1 VFEWPAP
8 SRAMRLRRGY
18 LLLASDCISSACQAF
33 SDPHELE
40 CEQCLLQPEE
50 RSDSALDHLAAARAA
65 VLPDLA
71 ADPPPPSPR
80 ADAAAEA
87 FDGGLGRALL
97 APPSEITHEARPW
110 LALVC
115 CTLTLV

>member
-1 VFEWPAP
+1 
-8 SRAMRLRRGY
+8 MRLRRVY
-18 LLLASDCISSACQAF
+18 LLLASDCISFACQANF
-33 SDPHELE
+33 TPARM
-40 CEQCLLQPEE
+40 CQCLLQPEE

-71 ADPPPPSPR
+71 ADPPPPSPP